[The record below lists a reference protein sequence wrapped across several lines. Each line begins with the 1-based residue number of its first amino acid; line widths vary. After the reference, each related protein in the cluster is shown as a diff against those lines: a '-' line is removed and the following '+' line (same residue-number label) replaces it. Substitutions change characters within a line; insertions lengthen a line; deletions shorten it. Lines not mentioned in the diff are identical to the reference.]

1 MTCVLPASFNF
12 HPHKNTPNH
21 QQPFRT
27 QTQDKRITKTH
38 THTSQSSL
46 LYVYTCS
53 HSSICASIWGGGEGR
68 RGKKSG
74 ETILGPQHTD
84 LFRSLYYFDAAV
96 CEKDKSCRF
105 YMPPPLPKKNKLC
118 FHIHASLLCVYIQFS
133 SFFFVCVS
141 KEERKKTGLMSSLL
155 ASYIYM

>member
-1 MTCVLPASFNF
+1 MFCPRHSISIPTKTRPIINNLFA
-12 HPHKNTPNH
+12 HKHKINESPKH
-21 QQPFRT
+21 
-27 QTQDKRITKTH
+27 TH
-38 THTSQSSL
+38 THHNLAYYTYIRALTRLSAL
-46 LYVYTCS
+46 LFGG
-53 HSSICASIWGGGEGR
+53 GGGEGR

-105 YMPPPLPKKNKLC
+105 YMPPPSPKKTNKLC

-133 SFFFVCVS
+133 SFFLCVCQ
-141 KEERKKTGLMSSLL
+141 RKREKRL
-155 ASYIYM
+155 A